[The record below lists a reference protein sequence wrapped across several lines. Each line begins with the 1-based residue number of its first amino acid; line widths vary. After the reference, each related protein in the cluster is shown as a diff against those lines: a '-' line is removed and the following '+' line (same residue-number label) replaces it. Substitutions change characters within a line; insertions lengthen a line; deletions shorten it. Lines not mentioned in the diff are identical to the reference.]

1 MNINKELVSKSKY
14 NVKCPY
20 VMKPKGICVHNTAND
35 ASAKN
40 EVSYMKGNNNQVSY
54 HIAVDDI
61 EAIQAIPFDRNTWHA
76 GDGSSGNGNRNYIS
90 IEICYSKS
98 GGPKFNKAEKNAA
111 EIIAQ
116 LLKQYGWGIGKVKK
130 HQDFSGKYCPHRTL
144 DMGWNRF
151 LNMIQKEMK
160 GADIKVDDKKE
171 LSKIKISLHGKQLET
186 DGIHQD
192 GINYIPIRF
201 LEKLGYQIGW
211 QDETVTINYKGEE

>member
-116 LLKQYGWGIGKVKK
+116 LLKAYGWGIDKVKK

-160 GADIKVDDKKE
+160 GADIKVDDKNKPSEWAKE
-171 LSKIKISLHGKQLET
+171 AWEWGKQKGIT
-186 DGIHQD
+186 DGSNPQKTAT
-192 GINYIPIRF
+192 R
-201 LEKLGYQIGW
+201 
-211 QDETVTINYKGEE
+211 EEVIAMLYRVKEGK

>member
-1 MNINKELVSKSKY
+1 
-14 NVKCPY
+14 
-20 VMKPKGICVHNTAND
+20 MKL
-35 ASAKN
+35 
-40 EVSYMKGNNNQVSY
+40 
-54 HIAVDDI
+54 
-61 EAIQAIPFDRNTWHA
+61 
-76 GDGSSGNGNRNYIS
+76 
-90 IEICYSKS
+90 
-98 GGPKFNKAEKNAA
+98 
-111 EIIAQ
+111 AQ